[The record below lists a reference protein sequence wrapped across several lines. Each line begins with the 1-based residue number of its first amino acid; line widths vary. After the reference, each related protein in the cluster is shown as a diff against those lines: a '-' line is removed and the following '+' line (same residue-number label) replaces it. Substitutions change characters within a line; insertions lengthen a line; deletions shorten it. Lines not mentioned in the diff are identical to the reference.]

1 MPTFFFH
8 IQEENSQY
16 KVIEKLRAIGC
27 EFGPCLNAYT
37 GIEETVYEFL
47 VPTDDQEVL
56 PQVLAIV
63 AEFAFKIRSAP
74 IWTTS
79 CTPRSFIPPSK
90 PLEQQTFLYCASC
103 RRGRLSLHTLVL
115 RYISCQPAVHR
126 LDEQTSTDWQ
136 ASDERSTSLSP
147 QLR

>member
-1 MPTFFFH
+1 MLPLSLDCSLLSANDTPHCLPRTEKLFAWRFSILCAHFVCQHLSH

-74 IWTTS
+74 IWQPS
-79 CTPRSFIPPSK
+79 CAARPNH
-90 PLEQQTFLYCASC
+90 
-103 RRGRLSLHTLVL
+103 HTMQACGTADVHVL
-115 RYISCQPAVHR
+115 C
-126 LDEQTSTDWQ
+126 
-136 ASDERSTSLSP
+136 
-147 QLR
+147 